1 VNSLAKPAYISHMDA
16 AIHALAL
23 ILMVIGIVSW
33 ITRRERAKKP
43 VHPRGQKKKLVG
55 PHPLAGVPTG

>member
-1 VNSLAKPAYISHMDA
+1 MDA

-33 ITRRERAKKP
+33 ITRRERAKSP
-43 VHPRGQKKKLVG
+43 FTRGTKEEAG
-55 PHPLAGVPTG
+55 GTTPLAARY